1 MLLKGSCHCGAV
13 QFRVKSRHP
22 YPFMRC
28 YCSICRKTA
37 GAGGYAINIS
47 GDNTT
52 LKVEGEENITV
63 YRAYI
68 QNPEDPEPRLSIG
81 ERRFCRHCGSCLWV
95 YDPNYP
101 ELMHPFASA
110 IDTELPKPPES
121 THIMLYFA
129 PGWVEI
135 PDSNAKDRYH
145 QRYPDESLASWH
157 ERLNL
162 SDEIDDNKE
171 Q

>member
-13 QFRVKSRHP
+13 RFSVESSHP

-37 GAGGYAINIS
+37 GSGGYAINIA

-52 LKVEGEENITV
+52 LKVEGEENISI
-63 YRAYI
+63 YRARI
-68 QNPEDPEPRLSIG
+68 QNPEDSEPRQSEG
-81 ERRFCRHCGSCLWV
+81 ERRFCRHCGSFLWV
-95 YDPNYP
+95 YDPNYA

-110 IDTELPKPPES
+110 IDTDLPKPPEQ
-121 THIMLYFA
+121 THIMLDFA
-129 PGWVEI
+129 ASWVEV
-135 PDSNAKDRYH
+135 PEGPKDEHY
-145 QRYPDESLASWH
+145 QRYPKESLAAWH

-162 SDEIDDNKE
+162 TAESKD
-171 Q
+171 